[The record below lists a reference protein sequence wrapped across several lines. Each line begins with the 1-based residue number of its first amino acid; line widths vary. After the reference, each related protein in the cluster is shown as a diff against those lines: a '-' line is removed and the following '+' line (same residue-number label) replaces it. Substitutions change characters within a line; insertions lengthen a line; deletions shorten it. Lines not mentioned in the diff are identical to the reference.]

1 MIKIASCCIIS
12 FNMTISGKKET
23 LALFLGDVILLYFS
37 LWAALAVREWGIP
50 SGNSWGLHFWPFT
63 MVIGVWILVFF
74 ISGLYEKH
82 TLILKSR
89 LPSTVFNAQIAN
101 SFIAVLFFY
110 FIPYF
115 GIAPKTNLFI
125 YLVISFGFIL
135 LWRIYGDRILHP
147 LSRQKGI
154 IVGSGEEM
162 KELLEEVNN
171 NPRYGLEFISSV
183 DLNRVAGVDFQDEIL
198 SRVYSEEVQII
209 AIDLKNEKVEPILP
223 HLYNLIFSRVKFID
237 MYKIYEDL
245 FDRIPLS
252 LVRYN
257 WFLENISTE
266 TRITY
271 DVLKRVM
278 DIILS
283 LAAGAV
289 SLIFY
294 PFVYV
299 LIKLDDGGK
308 IFFEQERIGKNNKII
323 KVKKFRTMSKRSEDA
338 VSAKRSEDAVSAK
351 RSGDAERSEVEITR
365 VGRWLRKLRIDELP
379 QLWSVLKGDMS
390 MIGPRPEIPALVK
403 HYEGEI
409 SYYNIRHLIK
419 PGLSGWAQLYHNDP
433 PKVNADA
440 EKTRRKL
447 SYDLYYIKNRS
458 FMLDLKIALKTIKA
472 LLSRSGK

>member
-1 MIKIASCCIIS
+1 
-12 FNMTISGKKET
+12 MTISGKKET
-23 LALFLGDVILLYFS
+23 IALFLGDIILLYFS
-37 LWAALAVREWGIP
+37 LWSALALREWGIP
-50 SGNSWGLHFWPFT
+50 SQSYWDLHFWPFT
-63 MVIGVWILVFF
+63 IIIGVWILVFF

-115 GIAPKTNLFI
+115 GITPKTNLFI
-125 YLVISFGFIL
+125 YLIISFVAIL

-147 LSRQKGI
+147 LVKQKGI

-162 KELLEEVNN
+162 KDLLEEVNN

-183 DLNRVAGVDFQDEIL
+183 DLNRIAGVDFQNEIL

-266 TRITY
+266 SRATY
-271 DVLKRVM
+271 DILRRIM
-278 DIILS
+278 DVILS
-283 LAAGAV
+283 F
-289 SLIFY
+289 LIGVFALLIY
-294 PFVYV
+294 PLVAL
-299 LIKLDDGGK
+299 LIKFDDGGS
-308 IFFEQERIGKNNKII
+308 IFFEQERVGKNNKII
-323 KVKKFRTMSKRSEDA
+323 KVKKFRTMSKRSI
-338 VSAKRSEDAVSAK
+338 
-351 RSGDAERSEVEITR
+351 DAERSEVEITR
-365 VGRWLRKLRIDELP
+365 VGKWLRKSRIDELP
-379 QLWSVLKGDMS
+379 QLWSVFKGDMS

-403 HYEGEI
+403 HYESEI
-409 SYYNIRHLIK
+409 PYYNVRHLIK
-419 PGLSGWAQLYHNDP
+419 PGLSGWAQLYHTDP
-433 PKVNADA
+433 PKVNADS

-472 LLSRSGK
+472 LLSRSGV

>member
-1 MIKIASCCIIS
+1 MIF

-23 LALFLGDVILLYFS
+23 IALFLGDIILLYFS
-37 LWAALAVREWGIP
+37 LWSALALREWGIP
-50 SGNSWGLHFWPFT
+50 SQSYWDLHFWPFT
-63 MVIGVWILVFF
+63 IIIGVWILVFF

-115 GIAPKTNLFI
+115 GITPKTNLFI
-125 YLVISFGFIL
+125 YLIISFVAIL

-147 LSRQKGI
+147 LVKQKGI

-162 KELLEEVNN
+162 KDLLEEVNN

-183 DLNRVAGVDFQDEIL
+183 DLNRIAGVDFQNEIL

-266 TRITY
+266 SRATY
-271 DVLKRVM
+271 DILRRIM
-278 DIILS
+278 DVILS
-283 LAAGAV
+283 F
-289 SLIFY
+289 LIGVFALLIY
-294 PFVYV
+294 PLVAL
-299 LIKLDDGGK
+299 LIKFDDGGS
-308 IFFEQERIGKNNKII
+308 IFFEQERVGKNNKSK
-323 KVKKFRTMSKRSEDA
+323 KV
-338 VSAKRSEDAVSAK
+338 
-351 RSGDAERSEVEITR
+351 
-365 VGRWLRKLRIDELP
+365 
-379 QLWSVLKGDMS
+379 
-390 MIGPRPEIPALVK
+390 
-403 HYEGEI
+403 
-409 SYYNIRHLIK
+409 
-419 PGLSGWAQLYHNDP
+419 
-433 PKVNADA
+433 
-440 EKTRRKL
+440 
-447 SYDLYYIKNRS
+447 
-458 FMLDLKIALKTIKA
+458 
-472 LLSRSGK
+472 

>member
-1 MIKIASCCIIS
+1 
-12 FNMTISGKKET
+12 MTISGKKET
-23 LALFLGDVILLYFS
+23 LALFLGDIALLYLS
-37 LWAALAVREWGIP
+37 LWSALALREWGIP
-50 SGNSWGLHFWPFT
+50 SSDYWDLHFWPFT
-63 MVIGVWILVFF
+63 IIIGVWVLVFF

-89 LPSTVFNAQIAN
+89 LPSTVFNTQIAN

-110 FIPYF
+110 FISYF
-115 GIAPKTNLFI
+115 GITPKTNLFI
-125 YLVISFGFIL
+125 YLVISFGLIL
-135 LWRIYGDRILHP
+135 LWRIYGDRFLHP
-147 LSRQKGI
+147 LSKQKGI

-162 KELLEEVNN
+162 KELLEEVNH

-183 DLNRVAGVDFQDEIL
+183 DLNRIAGMNFQDEIL

-209 AIDLKNEKVEPILP
+209 AIDLKSEKVEPILP

-266 TRITY
+266 SRITY
-271 DVLKRVM
+271 DVIKRIT
-278 DIILS
+278 DIMLS
-283 LAAGAV
+283 FVVGIV

-294 PFVYV
+294 PFAYV
-299 LIKLDDGGK
+299 LIKLDDGGS

-323 KVKKFRTMSKRSEDA
+323 KVKKFRTMEDISADMSSK
-338 VSAKRSEDAVSAK
+338 K
-351 RSGDAERSEVEITR
+351 ITKI
-365 VGRWLRKLRIDELP
+365 GKWLRKLRIDELP
-379 QLWSVLKGDMS
+379 QLWSVFKGDMS
-390 MIGPRPEIPALVK
+390 MIGPRPEIPTLVK
-403 HYEGEI
+403 HYEEKI
-409 SYYNIRHLIK
+409 PYYNIRHLIK

-433 PKVNADA
+433 PKVNADS

-472 LLSRSGK
+472 LLSRNGV

>member
-1 MIKIASCCIIS
+1 
-12 FNMTISGKKET
+12 MTISGKKQT
-23 LALFLGDVILLYFS
+23 LALFLGDVVLLYFS
-37 LWAALAVREWGIP
+37 LWLSLALRYWSLP
-50 SGNSWGLHFWPFT
+50 SSYYWQLHFWPFT
-63 MVIGVWILVFF
+63 IIIGVWLLVFF

-89 LPSTVFNAQIAN
+89 LPSTVFNTQIAN

-125 YLVISFGFIL
+125 YLILSFGFVL

-147 LSRQKGI
+147 LVKQKGI

-162 KELLEEVNN
+162 RELLEEVNN
-171 NPRYGLEFISSV
+171 NPRYGLRFISSI
-183 DLNRVAGVDFQDEIL
+183 DLNKITGVDFQDEIL
-198 SRVYSEEVQII
+198 SRVYAEEVQII
-209 AIDLKNEKVEPILP
+209 AVDLKNEKVEPILP

-245 FDRIPLS
+245 FDRVPFS

-266 TRITY
+266 SRITY
-271 DVLKRVM
+271 DILKRMM
-278 DIILS
+278 DIS
-283 LAAGAV
+283 V
-289 SLIFY
+289 SLIGGVISFVFY
-294 PFVYV
+294 PFVY
-299 LIKLDDGGK
+299 LAIKLDDGGN

-323 KVKKFRTMSKRSEDA
+323 KVKKFRSMSQQ
-338 VSAKRSEDAVSAK
+338 
-351 RSGDAERSEVEITR
+351 SGDTERREVKVTR
-365 VGRWLRKLRIDELP
+365 IGKWLRKLRIDELP
-379 QLWSVLKGDMS
+379 QLWNIFKGDMS
-390 MIGPRPEIPALVK
+390 LIGPRPEIPSLVK

-409 SYYNIRHLIK
+409 PYYNIRHLIK
-419 PGLSGWAQLYHNDP
+419 PGLSGWAQLYHSDP
-433 PKVNADA
+433 PKVNADS

-458 FMLDLKIALKTIKA
+458 LMLDLKIALKTIKA
-472 LLSRSGK
+472 LLSRSGV

>member
-1 MIKIASCCIIS
+1 MV
-12 FNMTISGKKET
+12 
-23 LALFLGDVILLYFS
+23 LFLGDIILLYFS
-37 LWAALAVREWGIP
+37 LWFSLVLREWGIP
-50 SGNSWGLHFWPFT
+50 SGSYWDLHFWPFT
-63 MVIGVWILVFF
+63 LIIGVWILAFF

-115 GIAPKTNLFI
+115 GITPKTNLFV
-125 YLVISFGFIL
+125 YLIISFITVL

-147 LSRQKGI
+147 LVKQKGI

-171 NPRYGLEFISSV
+171 NSRYGLEFISSV
-183 DLNRVAGVDFQDEIL
+183 DLNRIAGMDFQEEIL
-198 SRVYSEEVQII
+198 RRVYSEEVQII
-209 AIDLKNEKVEPILP
+209 AIDLKSEKVEPILP

-266 TRITY
+266 SRITY
-271 DVLKRVM
+271 DVVKRIT
-278 DIILS
+278 DILMS
-283 LAAGAV
+283 FFVGTV
-289 SLIFY
+289 SLVFY

-299 LIKLDDGGK
+299 LIKLDDGGSV
-308 IFFEQERIGKNNKII
+308 FFEQERIGKSNKII
-323 KVKKFRTMSKRSEDA
+323 KVKKFRTMSEDG
-338 VSAKRSEDAVSAK
+338 SKK
-351 RSGDAERSEVEITR
+351 ITK
-365 VGRWLRKLRIDELP
+365 VGKWLRKLRIDELP
-379 QLWSVLKGDMS
+379 QLWSVFKGDMS
-390 MIGPRPEIPALVK
+390 MIGPRPEIPTLVK
-403 HYEGEI
+403 NYEEEI

-419 PGLSGWAQLYHNDP
+419 PGLSGWAQLYHTDP
-433 PKVNADA
+433 PKIDADA

-458 FMLDLKIALKTIKA
+458 LMLDLKIALKTIKA
-472 LLSRSGK
+472 LLSRSGV

>member
-1 MIKIASCCIIS
+1 
-12 FNMTISGKKET
+12 MTISGKNET
-23 LALFLGDVILLYFS
+23 LALFVGDIILLYLS
-37 LWAALAVREWGIP
+37 LWFTLALRYWAIP
-50 SGNSWGLHFWPFT
+50 EARNWDLHFWPFT
-63 MVIGVWILVFF
+63 LIISVWFLVFF

-89 LPSTVFNAQIAN
+89 LPSTVFNTQVIN

-125 YLVISFGFIL
+125 YLIISFGFIL
-135 LWRIYGDRILHP
+135 LWRIYGDRLLHP
-147 LSRQKGI
+147 LSKQKGI

-171 NPRYGLEFISSV
+171 NPRYGLQFISSI
-183 DLNRVAGVDFQDEIL
+183 DLNRIAGLDFQEEIL
-198 SRVYSEEVQII
+198 ARIYSEEVQII

-223 HLYNLIFSRVKFID
+223 HLYNLIFSKVKFID
-237 MYKIYEDL
+237 MYKVYEDI

-252 LVRYN
+252 LIRYN

-271 DVLKRVM
+271 DVLKRIM
-278 DIILS
+278 DLVLS
-283 LAAGAV
+283 FLVGLI

-294 PFVYV
+294 PLVYI
-299 LIKLDDGGK
+299 LIKFDDGGS

-323 KVKKFRTMSKRSEDA
+323 KVKKFRTMEDI
-338 VSAKRSEDAVSAK
+338 VVDISNKK
-351 RSGDAERSEVEITR
+351 ITR
-365 VGRWLRKLRIDELP
+365 VGKWLRKLRIDELP

-390 MIGPRPEIPALVK
+390 MIGPRPEIPSLVK
-403 HYEGEI
+403 HYENEI
-409 SYYNIRHLIK
+409 SYYNIRHLLK
-419 PGLSGWAQLYHNDP
+419 PGLSGWAQLYHTDP
-433 PKVNADA
+433 PKVVADA
-440 EKTRRKL
+440 DKTRRKL

-472 LLSRSGK
+472 LLSRSGI

>member
-1 MIKIASCCIIS
+1 
-12 FNMTISGKKET
+12 MTISGKKQT
-23 LALFLGDVILLYFS
+23 WALFGGDILLLYFALWLS
-37 LWAALAVREWGIP
+37 LALREWGLP
-50 SGNSWGLHFWPFT
+50 RSDYWDLHFWPFT
-63 MVIGVWILVFF
+63 LIIGVWILVFF

-101 SFIAVLFFY
+101 SFIAVMFFY

-115 GIAPKTNLFI
+115 GITPKTNLFV
-125 YLVISFGFIL
+125 YLIISFGFIL

-147 LSRQKGI
+147 LSKQKGI

-183 DLNRVAGVDFQDEIL
+183 DLNRIAGVDFQEEIL
-198 SRVYSEEVQII
+198 ERIYSEEVQMI

-245 FDRIPLS
+245 FDRVPLS

-266 TRITY
+266 SRITY
-271 DVLKRVM
+271 DVLKRIM
-278 DIILS
+278 DIALS
-283 LAAGAV
+283 FVVGAV

-294 PFVYV
+294 PFVF
-299 LIKLDDGGK
+299 LAIKLDDKGS

-323 KVKKFRTMSKRSEDA
+323 KVKKFRTMSNRN
-338 VSAKRSEDAVSAK
+338 
-351 RSGDAERSEVEITR
+351 GDAERSEVQITK
-365 VGRWLRKLRIDELP
+365 VGKWLRKLRIDELP
-379 QLWSVLKGDMS
+379 QLWAVFKGDMS

-403 HYEGEI
+403 NYESEI
-409 SYYNIRHLIK
+409 PYYNIRHLIK
-419 PGLSGWAQLYHNDP
+419 PGLSGWAQLYHSDP
-433 PKVNADA
+433 PKVVADS

-472 LLSRSGK
+472 LLSRSGV

>member
-1 MIKIASCCIIS
+1 
-12 FNMTISGKKET
+12 MTISGKKET
-23 LALFLGDVILLYFS
+23 VALFLGDILLLYFS
-37 LWAALAVREWGIP
+37 LWLSLALRDWSAP
-50 SGNSWGLHFWPFT
+50 SQYSLGLHFIPFT
-63 MVIGVWILVFF
+63 IIIGVWILVFF

-89 LPSTVFNAQIAN
+89 LPSTVFNSQIAN

-115 GIAPKTNLFI
+115 GITPKTTLFI
-125 YLVISFGFIL
+125 YLIVSFIFIL

-147 LSRQKGI
+147 LVKQKGI

-171 NPRYGLEFISSV
+171 NPKYGLQFIFSV
-183 DLNRVAGVDFQDEIL
+183 DLNRIAGMDFQEEIL

-209 AIDLKNEKVEPILP
+209 AVDLKNEKVEPILP

-245 FDRIPLS
+245 FDRVPLS

-266 TRITY
+266 SRTTY
-271 DVLKRVM
+271 DILKRMM
-278 DIILS
+278 DLALS
-283 LAAGAV
+283 LVAGIL

-294 PFVYV
+294 PFVA
-299 LIKLDDGGK
+299 LAIKFDDGGD

-323 KVKKFRTMSKRSEDA
+323 KIKKFRTMSDSK
-338 VSAKRSEDAVSAK
+338 
-351 RSGDAERSEVEITR
+351 ITR
-365 VGRWLRKLRIDELP
+365 VGKWLRKFRIDELP
-379 QLWSVLKGDMS
+379 QLWNVLRGDVS
-390 MIGPRPEIPALVK
+390 MIGPRPEIPSLVK
-403 HYEGEI
+403 HYEEEI
-409 SYYNIRHLIK
+409 PYYNIRHLIK
-419 PGLSGWAQLYHNDP
+419 PGLSGWAQLYHTDP
-433 PKVNADA
+433 PKVNADS

-447 SYDLYYIKNRS
+447 SYDLYYIKNHS

-472 LLSRSGK
+472 LLSSGGV

>member
-1 MIKIASCCIIS
+1 
-12 FNMTISGKKET
+12 MTISGKKET
-23 LALFLGDVILLYFS
+23 VALFLGDVVLLYFS
-37 LWAALAVREWGIP
+37 LWLTLSLREWGIP
-50 SGNSWGLHFWPFT
+50 SGRSWELHFWPFT
-63 MVIGVWILVFF
+63 IIIFVWILVFF

-89 LPSTVFNAQIAN
+89 LPPTVFNAQVAN

-125 YLVISFGFIL
+125 YLVVSSGSIL
-135 LWRIYGDRILHP
+135 LWRIYGDRFLHP
-147 LSRQKGI
+147 LVKQKGI

-183 DLNRVAGVDFQDEIL
+183 DLNRIAGMDFQEEIL

-237 MYKIYEDL
+237 MYKVYEDI

-271 DVLKRVM
+271 DFLKRFM

-283 LAAGAV
+283 FIGGVA

-294 PFVYV
+294 PFVFV
-299 LIKLDDGGK
+299 AIKLDDGGSVFS
-308 IFFEQERIGKNNKII
+308 IQERVGQNNKTI
-323 KVKKFRTMSKRSEDA
+323 KLLKFRTMTIANDGGKWSNDNTNKVTKVGKFLRDA
-338 VSAKRSEDAVSAK
+338 
-351 RSGDAERSEVEITR
+351 
-365 VGRWLRKLRIDELP
+365 RIDEFP
-379 QLWSVLKGDMS
+379 QLWNVLVGDVS
-390 MIGPRPEIPALVK
+390 LIGPRSEFADAVKKYEKEIP
-403 HYEGEI
+403 
-409 SYYNIRHLIK
+409 YYGIRHLVK
-419 PGLSGWAQLYHNDP
+419 PGLSGWAQLYGEHPHHGTD
-433 PKVNADA
+433 VS
-440 EKTRRKL
+440 KTKNKL
-447 SYDLYYIKNRS
+447 SHDLYYIKNRS
-458 FMLDLKIALKTIKA
+458 FMLDLKIALKTIKT
-472 LLSRSGK
+472 LLSRSGV

>member
-1 MIKIASCCIIS
+1 
-12 FNMTISGKKET
+12 MTISGKKET
-23 LALFLGDVILLYFS
+23 IALFLGDVVLLYFS
-37 LWAALAVREWGIP
+37 LWSALALREWGVP
-50 SGNSWGLHFWPFT
+50 SSQTWELHLWPFT
-63 MVIGVWILVFF
+63 IIMGVWVLVFF

-115 GIAPKTNLFI
+115 GITPKTNLFI
-125 YLVISFGFIL
+125 YLIISSSFIL
-135 LWRIYGDRILHP
+135 LWRVYGDKFLHP
-147 LSRQKGI
+147 LEKQKGI

-183 DLNRVAGVDFQDEIL
+183 DLNKIAGMDFKEEIL

-223 HLYNLIFSRVKFID
+223 HLYNLIFSKVKFID
-237 MYKIYEDL
+237 MYKIYEDI
-245 FDRIPLS
+245 FDRVPLS

-271 DVLKRVM
+271 DVLKRIM
-278 DIILS
+278 DLVLS
-283 LAAGAV
+283 FVAGIV

-294 PFVYV
+294 PFVYI
-299 LIKLDDGGK
+299 LIKLDDGGS
-308 IFFEQERIGKNNKII
+308 IYFEQERIGKNNKII
-323 KVKKFRTMSKRSEDA
+323 KIKKFRSMSQN
-338 VSAKRSEDAVSAK
+338 
-351 RSGDAERSEVEITR
+351 GDNKITR
-365 VGRWLRKLRIDELP
+365 VGKWLRALRIDELP
-379 QLWSVLKGDMS
+379 QLWSVLVGDIS
-390 MIGPRPEIPALVK
+390 MIGPRPEIPSLVK
-403 HYEGEI
+403 HYEEKI

-419 PGLSGWAQLYHNDP
+419 PGLSGWAQLYHSDP

-440 EKTRRKL
+440 DKTRRKL

-458 FMLDLKIALKTIKA
+458 FMLDFKIALKTIKA
-472 LLSRSGK
+472 LFSRSGV